1 MEETKNIQIEKMKG
15 EKNMNS
21 RIFGEKGITLSATM

>member
-1 MEETKNIQIEKMKG
+1 MDKTKSIHTKNTKG

-21 RIFGEKGITLSATM
+21 SRFGEKGITLSATM